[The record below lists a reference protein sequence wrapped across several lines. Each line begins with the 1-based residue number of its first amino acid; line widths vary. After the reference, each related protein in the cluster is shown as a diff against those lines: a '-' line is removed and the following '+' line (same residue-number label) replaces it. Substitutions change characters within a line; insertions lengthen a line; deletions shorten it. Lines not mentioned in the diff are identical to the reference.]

1 MVFKDR
7 VAVVTG
13 AGEPN
18 SIGKAAA
25 QYLADCGC
33 TVVEADFADEK
44 GAADLFARVVK
55 EHGKI
60 DILCN
65 LSEAVSGTGFLDS
78 TLEEWEEM
86 IDRNLLSVFIATKE
100 VIPYMIRE
108 GYGRIIN
115 LSSQNAKSGTDSF
128 GGVSYAAVAG
138 GVLAYSKSLAKEL
151 ITKGITVNT
160 VCPGRINTEA
170 LQNRSL
176 TEEEKKAEMALLPM
190 GRYGEPKEV
199 AAAIAFLASDE
210 AGYITGEDLDVN
222 GGAYM
227 D

>member
-13 AGEPN
+13 TGEPN
-18 SIGKAAA
+18 SIGRAAA

-33 TVVEADFADEK
+33 TVVEADFTDEK
-44 GAADLFARVVK
+44 GAADLFARIVK

-65 LSEAVSGTGFLDS
+65 LSGAVCATDFLDS
-78 TLEEWEEM
+78 SLEEWEEM
-86 IDRNLLSVFIATKE
+86 IDKNLLSVFIATKE

-128 GGVSYAAVAG
+128 GGVSYATAAG
-138 GVLAYSKSLAKEL
+138 GVLAYSKSLAKEV

-160 VCPGRINTEA
+160 VCPGWIDTDA
-170 LQNRSL
+170 LQKRLL
-176 TEEEKKAEMALLPM
+176 TKEEKEAETASLPM
-190 GRYGEPKEV
+190 GRYGETKEV

-210 AGYITGEDLDVN
+210 AGYITGEDIDVN